1 MTDRVL
7 EELIVPHPND
17 PKLRSF
23 IPVDPTSDFP
33 IQNLPYGVFSSRG
46 LAPRVGVAI
55 GDYVLDLW
63 ELEQD
68 GRFAFGEIGVF
79 SQASLNAFM
88 ALGPKAWSKT
98 RARIS
103 ELLRHDHPELRD
115 NEELRKLALVPMRD
129 AKLHMPFTVSGY
141 TDFYSSKEHAT
152 NVGVMFRGK
161 DNALQPNWLH
171 MPIGYN
177 GRASTVVV
185 SGTKVKRPRGQLK
198 PPTADVPSFGA
209 CKRLDFELEMGVVVG
224 QASKMGEMLTESQ
237 AEEMIFGFVIL
248 NDWSARDIQQWEYVP
263 LGPFQAK
270 AFATSISPWVVTREA
285 LEPFRLNGPEQNPQP
300 LAYLRQAQPNNFD
313 MELDVSLRVAPM
325 NAPQTICRTN
335 FKYMYWSS
343 VQQLVHHASS
353 GCAMNVGDLLG
364 SGTISGPER
373 QQRGSLLEISWNG
386 IEPVELDGG
395 IKRTFLEDGDSLVM
409 RGWCQGD
416 GYRVGFGE
424 VEGTITAAE

>member
-1 MTDRVL
+1 
-7 EELIVPHPND
+7 VPHPND

-23 IPVDPTSDFP
+23 ISVDPASHFP
-33 IQNLPYGVFSSRG
+33 IQNLPYGVFSAKDG

-63 ELEQD
+63 KLAQD
-68 GRFAFGEIGVF
+68 CRIDVVEPAVFA
-79 SQASLNAFM
+79 ASALNPFM
-88 ALGPKAWSKT
+88 ALGPKVWSNT

-115 NEELRKLALVPMRD
+115 NDELRRRALVPMAD
-129 AKLHMPFTVSGY
+129 VKLHLPIAVSGY

-185 SGTKVKRPRGQLK
+185 SGTKVRRPCGQLK
-198 PPTADVPSFGA
+198 PPTVEVPSFGP

-224 QASKMGEMLTESQ
+224 QASPMGEMLTEKQ
-237 AEEMIFGFVIL
+237 ADEMIFGFVIL

-285 LEPFRLNGPEQNPQP
+285 LQPFCVHGPAQDPVP
-300 LAYLRQAQPNNFD
+300 LPYLRQTQPNNYD
-313 MELDVSLRVAPM
+313 LQLDVALRTPQM
-325 NAPQTICRTN
+325 NEAKNICRTN

-364 SGTISGPER
+364 SGTISGP
-373 QQRGSLLEISWNG
+373 QKDQRGSLLEIGWNG
-386 IEPVELDGG
+386 TEPVELAPGV
-395 IKRTFLEDGDSLVM
+395 KRSFLEDGDSLVM
-409 RGWCQGD
+409 RGWCQGE
-416 GYRVGFGE
+416 GFRVGFGE
-424 VEGTITAAE
+424 VEGTILPAE

>member
-1 MTDRVL
+1 M
-7 EELIVPHPND
+7 PHPND
-17 PKLRSF
+17 PALRSF
-23 IPVDPTSDFP
+23 IPVDAASDFP
-33 IQNLPYGVFSSRG
+33 IQNLPYGVFSTAASPT
-46 LAPRVGVAI
+46 PRVGVAI
-55 GDYVLDLW
+55 GDYVLDLAV
-63 ELEQD
+63 LEAEGMID
-68 GRFAFGEIGVF
+68 LTPAFDVF
-79 SQASLNAFM
+79 PQLSINAFM
-88 ALGPKAWSKT
+88 ALGPKIWSRT

-103 ELLRHDHPELRD
+103 ELLRHDHPQLRD
-115 NEELRKLALVPMRD
+115 DKFLRERALVPMAD
-129 AKLHMPFTVSGY
+129 VILHLPIAVSGY

-185 SGTKVKRPRGQLK
+185 SGTKVRRPRGQLK
-198 PPTADVPSFGA
+198 PPSADLPSFGP

-224 QASKMGEMLTESQ
+224 QASAVGEMLTEAQ
-237 AEEMIFGFVIL
+237 AEAMIFGFVLL

-285 LEPFRLNGPEQNPQP
+285 LEPFRIQGPAQDPAP
-300 LAYLRQAQPNNFD
+300 LPYLQQVLPNNYD
-313 MELDVSLRVAPM
+313 LRLDVALRAAPD
-325 NAPQTICRTN
+325 NEGRRICQTN

-364 SGTISGPER
+364 SGTISGPEKD
-373 QQRGSLLEISWNG
+373 QRGSLLEISWNG
-386 IEPVELDGG
+386 TEPVELAGDV
-395 IKRTFLEDGDSLVM
+395 KRTFLEDGDSLAM

-424 VEGTITAAE
+424 VEGTITPAG

>member
-1 MTDRVL
+1 M
-7 EELIVPHPND
+7 PHPND

-23 IPVDPTSDFP
+23 IPVAPTSDFS
-33 IQNLPYGVFSSRG
+33 IQNLPYGIFSAKDG

-63 ELEQD
+63 QLAQD
-68 GRFAFGEIGVF
+68 CRFDVVEPAVF
-79 SQASLNAFM
+79 AASQLNPFM
-88 ALGPKAWSKT
+88 ALGPKVWSNT

-103 ELLRHDHPELRD
+103 ELLRHDYPELRD
-115 NEELRKLALVPMRD
+115 NEKLRKRALVQMADVR
-129 AKLHMPFTVSGY
+129 LRMPFAVAGY

-185 SGTKVKRPRGQLK
+185 SGTPVRRPRGQLK
-198 PPTADVPSFGA
+198 PPTADVPSFGP
-209 CKRLDFELEMGVVVG
+209 CKRLDFELEMGVIVG
-224 QASKMGEMLTESQ
+224 QPSVMGEMLTEKQ

-270 AFATSISPWVVTREA
+270 AFGTSISPWVVTREA
-285 LEPFRLNGPEQNPQP
+285 LEPFRLHGPAQDPTP
-300 LAYLRQAQPNNFD
+300 LPYLQQVQPNNYD
-313 MELDVSLRVAPM
+313 MQLEVGLRAAPM
-325 NAPQTICRTN
+325 NEAANISRTN

-364 SGTISGPER
+364 SGTISGPEKD
-373 QQRGSLLEISWNG
+373 QRGSLLEISWNG
-386 IEPVELDGG
+386 TEPVELAGG
-395 IKRTFLEDGDSLVM
+395 VKRTFLEDGDSLVM

-424 VEGTITAAE
+424 VEGTILAAE

>member
-1 MTDRVL
+1 M
-7 EELIVPHPND
+7 HPND
-17 PKLRSF
+17 SKLRSF
-23 IPVDPTSDFP
+23 IPVDPASDFP
-33 IQNLPYGVFSSRG
+33 IQNLPYGVFSARG
-46 LAPRVGVAI
+46 LAPRIGVAI

-79 SQASLNAFM
+79 SQASLNPFM
-88 ALGPKAWSKT
+88 ALGPKVWSKT

-115 NEELRKLALVPMRD
+115 NEELRRQALVPMRD
-129 AKLHMPFTVSGY
+129 VKLHMPFTVAGY

-185 SGTKVKRPRGQLK
+185 SGTQVKRPRGQLK
-198 PPTADVPSFGA
+198 PPNVEAPSFGP

-224 QASKMGEMLTESQ
+224 QPSAMGEMLTEKQ

-270 AFATSISPWVVTREA
+270 AFGTSISPWVVTREA
-285 LEPFRLNGPEQNPQP
+285 LEPFRLHGPAQEPQP
-300 LAYLRQAQPNNFD
+300 LPYLRQAQPNNYD
-313 MELDVSLRVAPM
+313 TALEVALRAAPM
-325 NAPQTICRTN
+325 NAAQTICRTN

-343 VQQLVHHASS
+343 VQQLVDHASS

-364 SGTISGPER
+364 SGTISGPEKD
-373 QQRGSLLEISWNG
+373 QRGSLLEISWNG
-386 IEPVELDGG
+386 TEPVTLDGG
-395 IKRTFLEDGDSLVM
+395 VTRTFLEDGDSLTM

-416 GYRVGFGE
+416 GYRIGFGE
-424 VEGTITAAE
+424 VEGTVVAAE